1 MSAACCASWR
11 FLNESMIFYTLYPPM
26 ETRFPG
32 LGTRN
37 ASKKAG
43 ACARES
49 SLYSRRYF
57 EHDDEVSM
65 SSSMATTSAG
75 T

>member
-11 FLNESMIFYTLYPPM
+11 FLNESMIFYTLSTHGDTIPWPCHA
-26 ETRFPG
+26 ECEQEGRCV
-32 LGTRN
+32 R
-37 ASKKAG
+37 
-43 ACARES
+43 ARG